1 MNKKLSIY
9 LVGGA
14 VRDTILGKTPKDKDY
29 VIVGATSQDVENL
42 IAQGYQR
49 VGADFPVFLHPE
61 TGDEYALARIE
72 RKVGVGYNGF
82 ESFTSPELTIEDD
95 LRRRDLTINAMAMDL
110 DTHELVDPF
119 NGATDLACGVLR
131 HVSEAFAEDPLRVL
145 RVARFQARYGFKIDP
160 STREL
165 MEKLVESGE
174 LDHLTRER
182 VWVEV
187 EKMLD
192 EVVDSAAAFKTLVDV
207 GAFGLLFG
215 DAACLAVNDLNSL
228 SYVFKKRFENFSL
241 TSKFAIISSSANWT
255 EKEMQSMKI
264 PREYQQAHLLFKK
277 IKNDF
282 VTILDKNAEELLK
295 FVENAG
301 MLRQSFAFENI
312 MGALL
317 FELSVKC
324 DNRITVFE
332 KARQAVFAARA
343 KKAVLSVDCEKLA
356 SGLTNG
362 KEIAMKI
369 RAARIAALQDFLN
382 SNSASA
388 LSMDE

>member
-1 MNKKLSIY
+1 MKIY

-72 RKVGVGYNGF
+72 RKVSVGYNGF

-119 NGATDLACGVLR
+119 KGATDLACGVLR

-192 EVVDSAAAFKTLVDV
+192 EAVDSAGAFKTLVDV

-343 KKAVLSVDCEKLA
+343 KKAALSVDCEKLA